1 MDSFV
6 IEGGVPLRGE
16 VRVSGAK
23 NAALPI
29 LAATI
34 LAEGTCR
41 IEGVP
46 ELRDIQTMLQILE
59 TLGVRAARDDDGTI
73 VTRVVDPRRTRAP
86 RELVKT
92 MRASICVLGPL
103 LGRRRR
109 AEVSFPGGC
118 VIGPR
123 PVDLHLV
130 GLSMLG
136 ADLRVE
142 EGYIRAD
149 GRGMTGGREIYLG
162 GPFGPTVT
170 GTSNVLSAAVLTP
183 GTTVIQSAA
192 CEPEVT
198 DLARFLVAMGARIE
212 GIGSPTLI
220 VTGVERLEGTRH
232 RIIPDRIEAGT
243 LLCAAAMTHGEVT
256 VHGVDPSHLTAPLAL
271 LERMGVAVERLGGEA
286 KRGARGG
293 NGGALRVRAHDRPR
307 PADVV
312 TLPYPGFP
320 TDLQAQFM
328 TLLTVASG
336 NSFVTE
342 KIYPERFI
350 HVAELQRMGAKIRKE
365 GPTAIVEGVDHL
377 SGCPVMASDLRAS
390 AALVVAG
397 LAARGTTVVE
407 RVYHIDRGY
416 ERIEEKLATLGAR
429 IRRARTPVPVAEEV

>member
-1 MDSFV
+1 MDKFV

-16 VRVSGAK
+16 VRVSGSK

-34 LAEGTCR
+34 LADGPCR
-41 IEGVP
+41 LEGVP
-46 ELRDIQTMLQILE
+46 ELRDIATMIDLLE
-59 TLGVRAARDDDGTI
+59 ALGVRARREDDGAI
-73 VTRVVDPRRTRAP
+73 VTEVVDPTLTKAP
-86 RELVKT
+86 YALVKT

-123 PVDLHLV
+123 PVDLHMA
-130 GLSMLG
+130 GLQELG

-142 EGYIRAD
+142 SGYIVAD
-149 GRGMTGGREIYLG
+149 GRRLRGAEDIFLG
-162 GPFGPTVT
+162 GAFGPTVT
-170 GTSNVLSAAVLTP
+170 GTANVLSAAVLAP
-183 GTTVIQSAA
+183 GRTVIQSAA
-192 CEPEVT
+192 CEPEIA

-212 GIGSPTLI
+212 GIGSPTLA
-220 VTGVERLEGTRH
+220 VEGVDRLHGATH
-232 RIIPDRIEAGT
+232 RVIPDRIEAGT
-243 LLCAAAMTHGEVT
+243 LLCAAVMTHGTVT
-256 VHGVDPSHLTAPLAL
+256 VRGADPAHLTAPLAL
-271 LERMGVAVERLGGEA
+271 LERMGVRVERKA
-286 KRGARGG
+286 
-293 NGGALRVRAHDRPR
+293 GGALSVAPYERPR

-328 TLLTVASG
+328 ALLTVAGG

-350 HVAELQRMGAKIRKE
+350 HVAELQRMGARIRKE

-397 LAARGTTVVE
+397 LAARGETTVE

-416 ERIEEKLATLGAR
+416 ERIEEKLAGLGAR
-429 IRRARTPVPVAEEV
+429 IERVLSTAAVGAGVD

>member
-1 MDSFV
+1 MDRFV

-16 VRVSGAK
+16 VAVSGSK

-41 IEGVP
+41 LEGVP
-46 ELRDIQTMLQILE
+46 RLKDIDTMLQILG
-59 TLGVRAARDDDGTI
+59 TLGVESKVEPDGTI
-73 VTRVVDPRRTRAP
+73 VTRVADPSRCRAP
-86 RELVKT
+86 YEMVKT

-123 PVDLHLV
+123 PVDLHLA
-130 GLSMLG
+130 GLAELG

-142 EGYIRAD
+142 GGYIVAD
-149 GRGMTGGREIYLG
+149 GGRLSGGKEVYLG
-162 GPFGPTVT
+162 GPYGPTVT
-170 GTSNVLSAAVLTP
+170 GTANLLCAAVLAP
-183 GTTVIQSAA
+183 GRTVIQSAA
-192 CEPEVT
+192 CEPEVA

-212 GIGSPTLI
+212 GIGGPTLV
-220 VTGVERLEGTRH
+220 VTGVERLRGATYRV
-232 RIIPDRIEAGT
+232 IADRIEAGT
-243 LLCAAAMTHGEVT
+243 LLCAAVMTHGRVA
-256 VHGVDPSHLTAPLAL
+256 VRGADPAHLTAPLAL
-271 LERMGVAVERLGGEA
+271 LEKMGVRVDRGPDGTLG
-286 KRGARGG
+286 
-293 NGGALRVRAHDRPR
+293 VRAHDRPR

-328 TLLTVASG
+328 ALLTVAEG

-350 HVAELQRMGAKIRKE
+350 HVAELQRMGARIRKE

-397 LAARGTTVVE
+397 LAARGETSVE

-416 ERIEEKLATLGAR
+416 ERIEEKLQALGAR
-429 IRRARTPVPVAEEV
+429 ISRVGSAAAAAAE

>member
-1 MDSFV
+1 MDRFV
-6 IEGGVPLRGE
+6 IEGGVPLQGE

-23 NAALPI
+23 NATLPI
-29 LAATI
+29 LAAA
-34 LAEGTCR
+34 LMLDGPCR

-46 ELRDIQTMLQILE
+46 ELRDVDTMLRILR
-59 TLGVRAARDDDGTI
+59 TLGVKAERSGSVVETE
-73 VTRVVDPRRTRAP
+73 VVDESPCRAP
-86 RELVKT
+86 YELVKT

-123 PVDLHLV
+123 PVDLHV
-130 GLSMLG
+130 SGLTSLG

-142 EGYIRAD
+142 AGYIVGD
-149 GRGMTGGREIYLG
+149 GRGFGGDREIYLG

-170 GTSNVLSAAVLTP
+170 GTGNVLCAAVLAR

-192 CEPEVT
+192 CEPEVQ
-198 DLARFLVAMGARIE
+198 DLARFLVAAGAKIE
-212 GIGSPTLI
+212 GVGGPTL
-220 VTGVERLEGTRH
+220 VVRGVERLRGVTYRV
-232 RIIPDRIEAGT
+232 IPDRIEAGT
-243 LLCAAAMTHGEVT
+243 LLAAAVMTHGRVT
-256 VHGVDPSHLTAPLAL
+256 VRGADPAHLTAPLAL
-271 LERMGVAVERLGGEA
+271 MERMGVRVA
-286 KRGARGG
+286 RGA
-293 NGGALRVRAHDRPR
+293 GGALSVEAFDRPS

-320 TDLQAQFM
+320 TDLQAQLM
-328 TLLTVASG
+328 ALLTVADG

-342 KIYPERFI
+342 KIYPERFM
-350 HVAELQRMGAKIRKE
+350 HLPELQRMGAKIRKE

-390 AALVVAG
+390 AALVIAG
-397 LAARGTTVVE
+397 LAARGTTEVD

-416 ERIEEKLATLGAR
+416 ERIEERLTALGAR
-429 IRRARTPVPVAEEV
+429 IRRVNPDRTPAPEG

>member
-1 MDSFV
+1 MDRFE

-16 VRVSGAK
+16 VSVGGAK

-29 LAATI
+29 LAATL
-34 LAEGTCR
+34 LADGPCR

-46 ELRDIQTMLQILE
+46 DLRDIRTMLQILE
-59 TLGVRAARDDDGTI
+59 VLGVRAVREDDGTI
-73 VTRVVDPRRTRAP
+73 VTEVVDPSPVRAP

-103 LGRRRR
+103 LGRRGR
-109 AEVSFPGGC
+109 AEVCFPGGC

-123 PVDLHLV
+123 PVDLHLT
-130 GLSMLG
+130 GLEALG
-136 ADLRVE
+136 AIVRVE
-142 EGYIRAD
+142 GGYIHARA
-149 GRGMTGGREIYLG
+149 GAAPERREIYLG

-170 GTSNVLSAAVLTP
+170 GTLNVLSAAVLTE
-183 GTTVIQSAA
+183 GVTVIQSAA
-192 CEPEVT
+192 CEPEVVDT
-198 DLARFLVAMGARIE
+198 ARFLVAMGARIQ
-212 GIGSPTLI
+212 GIGSPTL
-220 VTGVERLEGTRH
+220 VVEGVERLQGARW
-232 RIIPDRIEAGT
+232 RVIADRIEAGT
-243 LLCAAAMTHGEVT
+243 LICAAAMTHGDVI
-256 VHGVDPSHLTAPLAL
+256 VRGADAAHMTAPLSI
-271 LERMGVAVERLGGEA
+271 LERMGVAVERMGDGG
-286 KRGARGG
+286 
-293 NGGALRVRAHDRPR
+293 LRVTGYSRPR
-307 PADVV
+307 PVDVV

-328 TLLTVASG
+328 ALLSVADG

-350 HVAELQRMGAKIRKE
+350 HVAELQRMGARIRKE

-397 LAARGTTVVE
+397 LAARGTTTVE

-416 ERIEEKLATLGAR
+416 ERIEEKLRALGAR
-429 IRRARTPVPVAEEV
+429 IERTNPDRVEAALS